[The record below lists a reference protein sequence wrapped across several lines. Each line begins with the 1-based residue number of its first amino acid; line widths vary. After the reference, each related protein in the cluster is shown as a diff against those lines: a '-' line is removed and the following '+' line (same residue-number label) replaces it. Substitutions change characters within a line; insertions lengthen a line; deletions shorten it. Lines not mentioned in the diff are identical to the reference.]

1 MRKKLLSTLFA
12 ISLLKCSA
20 QTNTNSLPLNF
31 ASVTNIATFQS
42 ASLTLSNYQFDAIV
56 QMIQASGIAPSVPVT
71 SSNTLAILMFRNNS
85 DTNTFNL
92 SIRLTQ

>member
-1 MRKKLLSTLFA
+1 MRKLFLSTLFA
-12 ISLLKCSA
+12 VSLKCSA

-31 ASVTNIATFQS
+31 LNVTNIATFQS
-42 ASLTLSNYQFDAIV
+42 ASLILSNYQFDAIV

-71 SSNTLAILMFRNNS
+71 SSNTIAILMFRNNS

-92 SIRLTQ
+92 SIRLTP